1 MAPRFKLR
9 SLRTGCMSGVCWM
22 RLEGRLR
29 IFVGEYASVRDGV
42 VGMAVRRAY
51 AVLELIER
59 LS

>member
-1 MAPRFKLR
+1 
-9 SLRTGCMSGVCWM
+9 MSGVCWM